1 LERQMLMLRKNQKI
15 CVCIVSLIL
24 MCITILGCLSGCN
37 GCVGGKMATEDYEKV
52 TNIVSTDKNGE
63 PIKIPVENAS
73 PDEPE
78 FLAVNPINFDELTDL
93 NPDLYAWLEIPGTA
107 IDNPVAQSTDNDQNY
122 YLHHNYLG
130 NYEFA
135 GTIYS
140 QRHNTRYFIDRV
152 TVLYGHN
159 MLNGTMFADLHKF
172 SDKDFFEDNDEMFI
186 YIDGHIL
193 TYKIFAAYEYDDR
206 HILNSFDFSKDEVYE
221 QYLKDCLNPHS
232 SNSIVREGVTLTKDD
247 RILTL
252 STCTNYNSNKRFL
265 VQGVLINDEKTQ

>member
-1 LERQMLMLRKNQKI
+1 MYKKSKQFNI
-15 CVCIVSLIL
+15 CSISLIL
-24 MCITILGCLSGCN
+24 ICIMLFACMSGCN
-37 GCVGGKMATEDYEKV
+37 GCVGGKMDPDDYAKV
-52 TNIVSTDKNGE
+52 TNPTSGTSSSSPASTPSNSDR
-63 PIKIPVENAS
+63 S
-73 PDEPE
+73 TLDEVVLKP
-78 FLAVNPINFDELTDL
+78 NPINFEELTNL
-93 NPDLYAWLEIPGTA
+93 NPDLYAWIRIDGTV
-107 IDNPVAQSTDNDQNY
+107 IDNPVAQSSNSDQNY

-140 QRHNTRYFIDRV
+140 QKHNTKYFIDRV

-172 SDKDFFEDNDEMFI
+172 SDEDFFEEHDSINI

-206 HILNSFDFSKDEVYE
+206 HILNSFEFHDDEVYE
-221 QYLKDCLNPHS
+221 QYLYDCLNPHS
-232 SNSIVREGVTLTKDD
+232 SNSNVREGVTLTTED

-252 STCTNYNSNKRFL
+252 STCTNYNSNKRYL

>member
-1 LERQMLMLRKNQKI
+1 MEGGQFMFNKSKKYYI
-15 CVCIVSLIL
+15 SCIALIL
-24 MCITILGCLSGCN
+24 IIIMLFACMSGCN
-37 GCVGGKMATEDYEKV
+37 GCVGGKMDPDDYARVTNAITTTTTTEEPAPTEVPTSATEEILVD
-52 TNIVSTDKNGE
+52 
-63 PIKIPVENAS
+63 
-73 PDEPE
+73 
-78 FLAVNPINFDELTDL
+78 NPINFEELTNL
-93 NPDLYAWLEIPGTA
+93 NPELYAWIRIPGTV
-107 IDNPVAQSTDNDQNY
+107 IDNPVAQSNSSDQNY

-140 QRHNTRYFIDRV
+140 QRHNTKYFIDRV

-159 MLNGTMFADLHKF
+159 MLNGTMFAGLHDF
-172 SDKDFFEDNDEMFI
+172 SDEDFFEENELMYI

-206 HILNSFDFSKDEVYE
+206 HILNSFEFSDDEVYE

-232 SNSIVREGVTLTKDD
+232 SNSIVREGVTLTKEDK
-247 RILTL
+247 ILTL

-265 VQGVLINDEKTQ
+265 VQGVLIKDEKTR